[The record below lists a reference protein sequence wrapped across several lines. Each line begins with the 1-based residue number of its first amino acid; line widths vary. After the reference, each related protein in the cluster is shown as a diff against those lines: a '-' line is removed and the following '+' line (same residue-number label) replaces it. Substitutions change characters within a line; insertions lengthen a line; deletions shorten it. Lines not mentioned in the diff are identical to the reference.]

1 MRLIDADQLE
11 KAIEMLAHDRKT
23 DEIKEYIVLKQI
35 LEHTLHEPVYVN
47 RIRADGTKEYMPG
60 KYLSWN
66 EIAKHYV
73 SICKI
78 VREFFGEEFKLEE
91 EPHR

>member
-11 KAIEMLAHDRKT
+11 NAIEMLAHDRKT
-23 DEIKEYIVLKQI
+23 DEIKEYMVLTQV
-35 LEHTLHEPVYVN
+35 LYCTLHEPVYVN
-47 RIRADGTKEYMPG
+47 RIKADGTKDYMPG

-66 EIAKHYV
+66 EIAERYV
-73 SICKI
+73 RICKI
-78 VREFFGEEFKLEE
+78 VREFFGEEFKIEE